1 MPIGSVQRIS
11 FAGSGNVAWH
21 LASALFNAGY
31 EIKSVYSRN
40 TETAGLLAAAVGAK
54 PVTSVFEIDRETDLL
69 ILALPDQV
77 IPEFSAELKRIG
89 KFAGIVAHTSGS
101 QNIEAISGDHAMA
114 GVIYPL
120 QSFTRNS
127 TPDISVVPFCIEGS
141 TPQVTEMLAKVA
153 KTLSVDVRFIDSAA
167 RASIH
172 LAAVFAC
179 NFSNYLYAVSDCL
192 LTRSEVNPDILL
204 PLIRETA
211 GRLKGGDAASQL
223 TGPAVRKDWSTI
235 EKHLSMLSDNPD
247 LADLYKTLSNHIV
260 KLKESGEAC

>member
-21 LASALFNAGY
+21 LASALFRAGF

-40 TETAGLLAAAVGAK
+40 AESAGLLAAAVGAK
-54 PVTSVFEIDRETDLL
+54 LVTSVSEIDRETDLL

-89 KFAGIVAHTSGS
+89 KFQGIVAHTSGS
-101 QNIEAISGDHAMA
+101 QSLDVLSRNHNMA

-120 QSFTRNS
+120 QSFTRKS
-127 TPDISVVPFCIEGS
+127 APDISVVPFCIEGS
-141 TPQVTEMLAKVA
+141 SPQVAEILAEVA
-153 KTLSVDVRFIDSAA
+153 GSLSADVRFIDSAR

-192 LTRSEVNPDILL
+192 LTRSAVNPDILL

-211 GRLKGGDAASQL
+211 GRLKGGDAASLL

-235 EKHLSMLSDNPD
+235 DKHLSMLQHYPD
-247 LADLYKTLSNHIV
+247 LVELYKTLSNHIV

>member
-1 MPIGSVQRIS
+1 MPIGSIQRIS

-21 LASALFNAGY
+21 LASALFKAGF
-31 EIKSVYSRN
+31 EIISVYSRN
-40 TETAGLLAAAVGAK
+40 TESAGLLAAAVGAK
-54 PVTSVFEIDRETDLL
+54 SVTSVSEIDRETDLL

-101 QNIEAISGDHAMA
+101 QTMEVISGNHAMA

-120 QSFTRNS
+120 QSFTRKS
-127 TPDISVVPFCIEGS
+127 MPDISVVPFCIEGS
-141 TPQVTEMLAKVA
+141 TPQVAGMLAAVA
-153 KTLSVDVRFIDSAA
+153 KTLSVDVRFIDSAR

-192 LTRSEVNPDILL
+192 LTRSAVNPDILL

-235 EKHLSMLSDNPD
+235 EKHLSMLSENPD
-247 LADLYKTLSNHIV
+247 LTELYKTLSNHIV
-260 KLKESGEAC
+260 KLKDSGKAC